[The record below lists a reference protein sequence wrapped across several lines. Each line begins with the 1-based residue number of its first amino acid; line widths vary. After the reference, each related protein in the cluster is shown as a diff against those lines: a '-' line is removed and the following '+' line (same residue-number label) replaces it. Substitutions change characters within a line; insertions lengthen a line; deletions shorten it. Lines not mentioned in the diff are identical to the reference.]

1 MDQILS
7 QNPPAAAGCLGYKQV
22 RRRKIAAAVLFAV
35 SVAFSYFIAWFP
47 PVFPAFP
54 AYQAFSEYFISR
66 GYSLSES
73 VLLRALPLDLLFPGL
88 LMLTAYLLLIRCAA
102 NRPCKTAVIILAAN
116 TLLNFLADAIIT
128 VTGVAIM
135 ADKGSGFLSIMF
147 IIKEPIQLITMLGY
161 MYAISL
167 IIRNG
172 GITENAK
179 SWITMLAVFNSFSW
193 IFMFVNLFVPFLET
207 DYENLFFASAT
218 YSALVLIM
226 FILMIIA
233 YVKLAMSDAFSEKCC
248 EPAARPYTPLNR
260 YVAGI
265 LIATVVTVFAVWA
278 YYSFAAS
285 HINNLF

>member
-1 MDQILS
+1 M
-7 QNPPAAAGCLGYKQV
+7 
-22 RRRKIAAAVLFAV
+22 
-35 SVAFSYFIAWFP
+35 
-47 PVFPAFP
+47 
-54 AYQAFSEYFISR
+54 
-66 GYSLSES
+66 
-73 VLLRALPLDLLFPGL
+73 RA
-88 LMLTAYLLLIRCAA
+88 RCAA

-116 TLLNFLADAIIT
+116 TLLAFLADAIIT

-135 ADKGSGFLSIMF
+135 ADKGSGFLSIMS
-147 IIKEPIQLITMLGY
+147 IIKESIQLITMLGY

-193 IFMFVNLFVPFLET
+193 ILMFVNRFVPFLET
-207 DYENLFFASAT
+207 GYENLFYASAT

-226 FILMIIA
+226 FILRIIA

>member
-1 MDQILS
+1 MDQIQS

-22 RRRKIAAAVLFAV
+22 RRRKIAAAVLLAV
-35 SVAFSYFIAWFP
+35 SVAFSYCIAWFLP
-47 PVFPAFP
+47 AFPAFP

-73 VLLRALPLDLLFPGL
+73 VLLRTLSLDFFPGL

-102 NRPCKTAVIILAAN
+102 KRPCKTTVIILAAN

-147 IIKEPIQLITMLGY
+147 IIKWSIQLITMLGY

-193 IFMFVNLFVPFLET
+193 ILMFVNLFVPFLET

-226 FILMIIA
+226 FILRIIA
-233 YVKLAMSDAFSEKCC
+233 YVKLAMSDAFSGKCC

>member
-22 RRRKIAAAVLFAV
+22 HRRKIAAAVLLAV
-35 SVAFSYFIAWFP
+35 SVAFSYFIAIAWFL
-47 PVFPAFP
+47 PAYQ
-54 AYQAFSEYFISR
+54 AYQAFSEEYFISR

-73 VLLRALPLDLLFPGL
+73 VLLRALSLDLLFPGL

-116 TLLNFLADAIIT
+116 TLLAFLADATIT

-147 IIKEPIQLITMLGY
+147 IIKEAIQLIIMLGY

-193 IFMFVNLFVPFLET
+193 ILMFVNLFVPFLET

-218 YSALVLIM
+218 YSALGLIM
-226 FILMIIA
+226 FILRIIA

-278 YYSFAAS
+278 YYSFASS

>member
-47 PVFPAFP
+47 PAFP
-54 AYQAFSEYFISR
+54 VYQAFIEYFFSR
-66 GYSLSES
+66 EYSLSES
-73 VLLRALPLDLLFPGL
+73 VLLRVSSLDLFPGL

-147 IIKEPIQLITMLGY
+147 IIKWSIQLITMLGY

-179 SWITMLAVFNSFSW
+179 SWITMLAVFSSLSW
-193 IFMFVNLFVPFLET
+193 ILMFVNLFVPFLET

-218 YSALVLIM
+218 YSAFVLIT
-226 FILMIIA
+226 FILRIIA
-233 YVKLAMSDAFSEKCC
+233 YVKLSMSDAFSEKCC
-248 EPAARPYTPLNR
+248 EPAAKPYTPLNR